1 MFGASADKREDLDV
15 WEEIAVIADLSLRI
29 PRVVSVQAT
38 GKVIMTLVWVRTRWL
53 SLANL
58 TGMDKEKIL
67 DMPVIP
73 GLSSVLLYNK
83 REVRQ

>member
-1 MFGASADKREDLDV
+1 M

-29 PRVVSVQAT
+29 QRVLVQAT